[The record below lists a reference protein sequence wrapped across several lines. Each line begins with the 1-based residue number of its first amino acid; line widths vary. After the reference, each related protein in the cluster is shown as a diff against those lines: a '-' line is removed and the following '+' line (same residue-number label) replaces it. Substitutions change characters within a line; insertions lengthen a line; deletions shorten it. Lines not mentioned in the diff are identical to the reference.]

1 MRSLF
6 LVILLSVVVIG
17 SVGIASAAALS
28 DEKRI
33 EKLQAAIDKL
43 LDRIG
48 VLEDKKADLYDR
60 INNIDNRIDKLQEK
74 ANKKQSLLYA
84 INGTELIYI
93 ESLDLIYIESAAGSE
108 VPGCEETP
116 EGCFIPSIATV
127 DVGGKVI
134 FSNTDSAAHTV
145 TSGSPADGPSS
156 VFDSGLILV
165 GDSFEWSPT
174 KAGEVPY
181 FCMVHPWKTGSITVV
196 DQ

>member
-6 LVILLSVVVIG
+6 LVILLSVVVIS
-17 SVGIASAAALS
+17 SVGIASAALS

-33 EKLQAAIDKL
+33 DKLQAAIDKL

-60 INNIDNRIDKLQEK
+60 INDIDDRIDKLQEK

-93 ESLDLIYIESAAGSE
+93 ESAAGSGT
-108 VPGCEETP
+108 PGCEETP
-116 EGCFIPSIATV
+116 EGCFIPSIATIG
-127 DVGGKVI
+127 VGGKVI
-134 FSNTDSAAHTV
+134 FPNTDNVAHTF

-156 VFDSGLILV
+156 VFDSGLVFV
-165 GDSFEWSPT
+165 GSSFEWSPT
-174 KAGEVPY
+174 EAGEVPY
-181 FCMVHPWKTGSITVV
+181 FCMVHPWKTGSIIVV

>member
-48 VLEDKKADLYDR
+48 VLEDKKASLYDR
-60 INNIDNRIDKLQEK
+60 INNIDDRIDKLQEK
-74 ANKKQSLLYA
+74 ANKKQLTLYA
-84 INGTELIYI
+84 INGTEF
-93 ESLDLIYIESAAGSE
+93 IYIESAAGSG

-116 EGCFIPSIATV
+116 EGCFIPSIATIG
-127 DVGGKVI
+127 VGGKVI
-134 FSNTDSAAHTV
+134 FPNTDSAAHTV

>member
-1 MRSLF
+1 MTPLRDIP
-6 LVILLSVVVIG
+6 ILLSIIILVS
-17 SVGIASAAALS
+17 SVSIASAAALS

-33 EKLQAAIDKL
+33 EKLQAGIDKL

-93 ESLDLIYIESAAGSE
+93 ESAAGSE
-108 VPGCEETP
+108 DPGCEETP
-116 EGCFIPSIATV
+116 EGCFIPSIATIG
-127 DVGGKVI
+127 VGGKVI
-134 FSNTDSAAHTV
+134 FPNTDSAAHTF
-145 TSGSPADGPSS
+145 TSGSLGDGPSG
-156 VFDSGLILV
+156 VFDSGLVSI
-165 GDSFEWSPT
+165 GSSFEWSPT
-174 KAGEVPY
+174 EAGEVPY
-181 FCMVHPWKTGSITVV
+181 YCLVHPWKTGSIIVV